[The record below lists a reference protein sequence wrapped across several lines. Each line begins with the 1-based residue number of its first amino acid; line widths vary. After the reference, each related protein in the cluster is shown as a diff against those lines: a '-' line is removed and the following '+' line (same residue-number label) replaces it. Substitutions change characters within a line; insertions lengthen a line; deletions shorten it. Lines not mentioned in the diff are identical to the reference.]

1 MGDGTDV
8 LSQEE
13 RKMKKLFLA
22 LLAGL
27 MVAGCATKKDPEP
40 TPEPT
45 PEATAETGTEENL
58 GGEMLGGWTVNTD
71 YNQLMG
77 EDEIELFN
85 SAMEGLVG
93 VGYTPIQ
100 VIATQLVSGTNY
112 AYLASGTTVTA
123 EPETNYYVVVVYQNL
138 QGETEVTAINQID
151 LADVKTKE
159 ADDGAK
165 VGSWEIRDTGKMG
178 MLPGQETESSFE
190 EATKELLGVTLNPV
204 VLFGTQVVA
213 GTNYKA
219 LCRGKTATE
228 DPQLNLY
235 VVTWNTDPEGK
246 SSVVSN
252 EVFDIEYYVTP
263 QQ

>member
-1 MGDGTDV
+1 MIDGTQV

-27 MVAGCATKKDPEP
+27 MIAGCAPKNDPEP

-45 PEATAETGTEENL
+45 PEETAEAQLGENE
-58 GGEMLGGWTVNTD
+58 GKPTLGGWTVNTD
-71 YNQLMG
+71 HNAMMA
-77 EDEIELFN
+77 EDDVETFN
-85 SAMEGLVG
+85 AAMEGLVG
-93 VGYTPIQ
+93 VGYTPVQ

-112 AYLASGTTVTA
+112 AYLATGTTVTA
-123 EPETNYYVVVVYQNL
+123 EPQTNYYVVVVYKDL
-138 QGETEVTAINQID
+138 QGNVKITAINQID
-151 LADVKTKE
+151 LADVHTKE
-159 ADDGAK
+159 ASDAQM
-165 VGSWEIRDTGKMG
+165 VGTWEITDTGKPG
-178 MLPGQETESSFE
+178 MLPGQDAQSSFD
-190 EATKELLGVTLNPV
+190 EATKELLGVTLNPI

-213 GTNYKA
+213 GTNYMA
-219 LCRGKTATE
+219 LCRGRTTTQ

-263 QQ
+263 QE